1 MTPPPTALTPE
12 EQDAITRLLVCA
24 VPPTLISPEDDIPWL
39 VAIIRRLDAR
49 VLGEERAREE
59 ANSAEI
65 AMAKRLDAA
74 IPQMERMTGL
84 QEDRN
89 RWCEEAQRVKHQRD
103 ALARALIEV
112 AEAAKDHRT
121 NACAVPH
128 EALDA
133 ALARLEEVESGER
146 DDRAVNDAH
155 P

>member
-103 ALARALIEV
+103 ALARAADMML
-112 AEAAKDHRT
+112 AEAKNDITGEYSSPAIR
-121 NACAVPH
+121 
-128 EALDA
+128 ALRA
-133 ALARLEEVESGER
+133 ALARLDEVGR
-146 DDRAVNDAH
+146 TG
-155 P
+155 

>member
-12 EQDAITRLLVCA
+12 EQETIKA
-24 VPPTLISPEDDIPWL
+24 VEKFARARGNQLGPNPVSSALTKTL
-39 VAIIRRLDAR
+39 AIIRRLDAR

-103 ALARALIEV
+103 ALARAADMML
-112 AEAAKDHRT
+112 AEAKNDITGEYSSPAIR
-121 NACAVPH
+121 
-128 EALDA
+128 ALRA
-133 ALARLEEVESGER
+133 ALARLDEVER
-146 DDRAVNDAH
+146 T
-155 P
+155 

>member
-1 MTPPPTALTPE
+1 MDNTGKMSSLTPKE
-12 EQDAITRLLVCA
+12 ERTIQHWTGTTVGDELL
-24 VPPTLISPEDDIPWL
+24 
-39 VAIIRRLDAR
+39 AIIRRLDAR

-133 ALARLEEVESGER
+133 ALARLDEVAR
-146 DDRAVNDAH
+146 
-155 P
+155 